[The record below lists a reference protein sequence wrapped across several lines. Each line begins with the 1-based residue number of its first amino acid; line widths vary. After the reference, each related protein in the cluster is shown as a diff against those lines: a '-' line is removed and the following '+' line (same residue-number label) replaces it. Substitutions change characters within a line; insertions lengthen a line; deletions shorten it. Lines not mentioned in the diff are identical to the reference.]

1 VEISIITDHP
11 VCPIGH
17 LVLQATLAVR
27 DGLDRDTAL
36 RAITINPARVL
47 GLDDRIGTLETGKLA
62 DLVVWSGDPLDVM
75 QRARHVFIEG
85 QQVYSHSEPAG

>member
-17 LVLQATLAVR
+17 LVLQATLSVK

-47 GLDDRIGTLETGKLA
+47 GARRPRRVARGRQARGPRG
-62 DLVVWSGDPLDVM
+62 VVG
-75 QRARHVFIEG
+75 
-85 QQVYSHSEPAG
+85 